1 MGVKIAVF
9 DSKPYVKRFLD
20 QANGPFGY
28 ELEYF
33 EASLKPSTCN
43 LAQGFDVV
51 CAFVNDDLCCES
63 IQRLHDFGVRLLAM
77 RCAGYNNVCLSEAKK
92 LGIPVVNVPHY
103 SPYAVAEHAVTLM
116 LALNRKVHIAY
127 QRTRDNNFSLEGLL
141 GFDMHGKTAGIIGL
155 GGIGK
160 GVATILKG
168 FGMEVLFY
176 DKFPDEVFAKEHG
189 IKGVDLGA
197 LYKESDIITLH
208 CPLTPGDVHMIN
220 TKTFAQMKE
229 GVMIVNTSRGALINA
244 VDLIE
249 ALKERRVGA
258 CGLDVYE
265 EESSVFFEDLSG
277 TFIPDDVLAR
287 LQTFPNVI
295 ITSHQAFFTQEAL
308 EAISKTTLEN
318 IQEYKENKPLTNEV
332 KH

>member
-1 MGVKIAVF
+1 MGVKIAFF
-9 DSKPYVKRFLD
+9 DVKSYDKQFFD
-20 QANGPFGY
+20 QANQSFGY

-33 EASLKPSTCN
+33 EVLLKPSTCN

-51 CAFVNDDLCCES
+51 CVFVNDDLCCET
-63 IQRLHDFGVRLLAM
+63 IQKLHGFGVKLIAM
-77 RCAGYNNVCLSEAKK
+77 RCAGYNNVCLKEAKGK
-92 LGIPVVNVPHY
+92 IPVVNVPHY
-103 SPYAVAEHAVTLM
+103 SPYAVAEHAVALM

-141 GFDMHGKTAGIIGL
+141 GFDMHGKTVGIIGL

-160 GVATILKG
+160 VAAKILKG
-168 FGMEVLFY
+168 FGMKVIFY
-176 DKFPDEVFAKEHG
+176 DKYPDETFAQEEG
-189 IKGVDLGA
+189 VSLVDLDT
-197 LYKESDIITLH
+197 LYKQCDIITLH
-208 CPLTPGDVHMIN
+208 CPLTPLDVHMIN
-220 TKTFAQMKE
+220 KESFAKMKE

-244 VDLIE
+244 AELID

-265 EESSVFFEDLSG
+265 EESSIFFEDLSG
-277 TFIPDDVLAR
+277 TFIPDDFLAR
-287 LQTFPNVI
+287 LQTFPNVL
-295 ITSHQAFFTQEAL
+295 ITSHQAFFTREAL

-318 IQEYKENKPLTNEV
+318 IKEYSENKPLTNEV